1 MPDYED
7 RMTEEIDKLREAR
20 SRQALVIEDMG
31 GVIADLRSQ
40 LAAMTERKDG
50 WRRVAREY
58 WWLVSED
65 TMRRQSIIRR
75 VRRRRE
81 ARNGH
86 TD

>member
-1 MPDYED
+1 MNAGQSGTTDNNDIWNLDRQDYV
-7 RMTEEIDKLREAR
+7 
-20 SRQALVIEDMG
+20 ALVTQ
-31 GVIADLRSQ
+31 LRAE

-75 VRRRRE
+75 DRRRRE